1 MKENMSI
8 FKKRYKIRSIN
19 KFTTKKVLTYE
30 IIHNVLKKFLQDIFY
45 QIDYYALK
53 RSCSIFF
60 DGVKLMI

>member
-30 IIHNVLKKFLQDIFY
+30 MIHDVLKKLSQVFLI
-45 QIDYYALK
+45 
-53 RSCSIFF
+53 
-60 DGVKLMI
+60 KLIIKP